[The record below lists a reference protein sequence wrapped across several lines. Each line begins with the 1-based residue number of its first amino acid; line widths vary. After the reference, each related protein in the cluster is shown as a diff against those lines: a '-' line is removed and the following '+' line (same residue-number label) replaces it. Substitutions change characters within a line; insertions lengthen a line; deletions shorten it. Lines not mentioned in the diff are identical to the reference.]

1 MKTKKSKSLLSLFL
15 AVLMLV
21 TSIPFAAF
29 ATDELGAKPADG
41 TTEGRPFLMGNP
53 SEMKVIRIPGIVT
66 MDTGDLV
73 AVADSRWDTG
83 GDGGGNDTIVAR
95 SSDNGDHWNYT
106 FVNYYPDNGNVFN
119 MASTSVCDS
128 ALATDGK
135 RVYLLTTFFPAGY
148 ALNNSSANNQV
159 QGGDTAFD
167 GNGRVKLTRTGD
179 NGAFNYYLGE
189 FQADGYARIFSNS
202 DNSEVSGYTVDHDFY
217 LYFNGQQKENLFYSD
232 CDFQT
237 FKTSFLLFRTSD
249 DNGATWSDFT
259 LVNVKKTDEDFYGV
273 GPGRGIVTK
282 DGTIIFGGYKNNDL
296 DNSSQRS
303 SFIYSRD
310 GGKTWNR
317 TSDLGRLKLW
327 STHGRWH
334 SECQPVELDDG
345 TIRLFARNVF
355 GKIIYGD
362 AKVGSDGVTYEWID
376 GTGTDGDIWGT
387 SGIGAKVLDNE
398 IDGKKFSITQD
409 CQYSAIKYS
418 KKLRFNGNDYT
429 AIVVSSAL
437 NNRQNGVIT
446 TLFLDDNNNV
456 VHAVQKDFQSGF
468 YAYSCMTELP
478 DGRIAILY
486 ENMKDGSEI
495 TYKIFDI
502 ETMSGCRIV
511 GKAETH
517 NIDLAVGDERTVFVD
532 EASATNTDSSV
543 ASVSFADRTGSEAK
557 MGENANFDG
566 VTIPLRDALYDFKYD
581 PDAGTWVISS
591 QGVFL
596 TIYTKG
602 IPSTKDKK
610 SITIKQN
617 GDYFQFVDN
626 GNEALF
632 FNRSD
637 YTWDRSTAY
646 GNGSQDGNKDEA
658 ATLFDVFRP
667 LKIGESNSASDPV
680 PGYTKVTKLEDIA
693 DNGQYLIGCQVNG
706 SYYFLYPSLSTS
718 NSYSHAVKCTGES
731 VKAGNFMKISALKT
745 GTTTIVCGLD
755 TYIVTVSD
763 YSREILGVVDYDP
776 VIYTHGTAGQ
786 EDMSHTMC
794 GTRIADGNQVGERKT
809 EYRMN
814 SSNYTITKVTAVGAD
829 GNPLSDSAIKFDGG
843 YLSGNLS
850 LADDAAVYAD
860 FTEGTY
866 VTLKTELREASS
878 GEIYTQTD
886 RLYVTSNPVAG
897 HVITGTRCAGH
908 NDGET
913 QLCTYILAN
922 GSIGNTVDGKNR
934 SYSGVAKH
942 MYTYADTN
950 EAEGMRYQNDV
961 FNILYDAADKKG
973 GFIEK
978 FNKST
983 GSYINRDASAEIY
996 NLYNP
1001 YLINNGTQVA
1011 YYYYDKSSP
1020 KNEGIN
1026 VPDKN
1031 HPENFEIVMSRMAVD
1046 VERKQGQTHNERL
1059 ITIGG
1064 DYNTDSD
1071 ITAFMGNDT
1080 RRSVIKKLKGSGSI
1094 TEQAYMFG
1102 AAGSQYYINSADH
1115 QKSTT
1120 IQCST
1125 QENGVEM
1132 VNPNS
1137 PVTLNGVLRYQEG
1150 TESAGSNS
1158 KSWNDMRLT
1167 FEIRMCDKSQER
1179 DAYNETYSK
1188 IRKSTTYTEE
1198 SWARYMNASLL
1209 YQEYLNNYTIQSV
1222 NEQRKYN
1229 TDTVIGDGTY
1239 KASMEEANI
1248 DEFYKNITKR
1258 ADFTELEKA
1267 IADNEYLYNGGI
1279 AGTGV
1284 SYTPDSYTAFENA
1297 YNSGTDLCEQYPEDD
1312 RKNLAGYKPGVDID
1326 TTEEANKL
1334 DIQKDIDKA
1343 TAAIKAKPVE
1353 AADDDAYV
1361 AARAVSAKIDK
1372 TAYTDDG
1379 AKVDG
1384 AVETG
1389 NNNIYADYKG
1399 RLLVNIPATVEGQDK
1414 LDGYTTTLLEEM
1426 NVSNEASMA
1435 KTFHVDF
1442 TVNGTKAETVEKKE
1456 DYRYGTVANID
1467 LTEFMSDEYT
1477 VKCIVNSV
1485 DKDTTKKETEIN
1497 LADCGYKLSLLMQ
1510 ENLEV
1515 KVEVTTN
1522 PVITIV
1528 DYFGTVIAT
1537 LNGTSVTVAGD
1548 KLTVGDVTVT
1558 AVQAPKYK
1566 FAGWSLEDGTSLE
1579 SGSTHEITSATTI
1592 KQVGVLNSTDHI
1604 VTAVNGKVNGKDQFD
1619 AKHLDLKMTLT
1630 ADDANAKYWTRTVDG
1645 VTSLASYENKF
1656 VVFTTNED
1664 VTFTAYNDVNDL
1676 PNTDL
1681 VNQVNEA
1688 IPAVYATGYMAND
1701 KFVMSCDYS
1710 APDTVKVLSAG
1721 VIYSNTASTA
1731 DTLVKGANGTVAYAS
1746 NNIAHWN
1753 GASDKEKLAL
1763 SGTYTMSK
1771 SKNIYDGTTHYMR
1784 AFVSYTAKYNG
1795 KDIPYVA
1802 YSDKIYKCE
1811 NGVVTAV
1818 N

>member
-41 TTEGRPFLMGNP
+41 TTEGRPFLTKDP
-53 SEMKVIRIPGIVT
+53 SETIRIPGLVT
-66 MDTGDLV
+66 MDDGTIV
-73 AVADSRWDTG
+73 AHGEARWNSG
-83 GDGGGNDTIVAR
+83 MDGGGNDTMIAR
-95 SSDNGDHWNYT
+95 STDNGNTWSYT
-106 FVNYYPDNGNVFN
+106 LTNYYPDNGNVFN
-119 MASTSVCDS
+119 KASTGTCDS
-128 ALATDGK
+128 AIATDGK

-159 QGGDTAFD
+159 KSGDTAFD

-179 NGAFNYYLGE
+179 NGAYNYYLGE
-189 FQADGYARIFSNS
+189 FQADGYARIYANS

-217 LYFNGQQKENLFYSD
+217 LYLNGQKAENLFYSD
-232 CDFQT
+232 CYFQT
-237 FKTSFLLFRTSD
+237 VKTNFLLFRTSD

-259 LVNVKKTDEDFYGV
+259 LVNAKRADEAFYGV
-273 GPGRGIVTK
+273 GPGRGIVTQ
-282 DGTIIFGGYKNNDL
+282 DGTLVFGCYKWNG
-296 DNSSQRS
+296 DNGSQRS

-310 GGKTWNR
+310 GGKTWTR
-317 TSDLGRLKLW
+317 TADLGRLKLW
-327 STHGRWH
+327 STNGRWH
-334 SECQPVELDDG
+334 SECQVIELEDN
-345 TIRLFARNVF
+345 TIRLFARNDF

-376 GTGTDGDIWGT
+376 GTGTDGDLVGT
-387 SGIGAKVLDNE
+387 AGKGPKVLDNE
-398 IDGKKFSITQD
+398 IDGKKFSIVQD

-418 KKLRFNGNDYT
+418 KKLRFNGKDYNV
-429 AIVVSSAL
+429 IVVSSAL
-437 NNRQNGVIT
+437 DSGRYNGAIT
-446 TLFLDDNNNV
+446 TLFLDDNNTV
-456 VHAVQKDFQSGF
+456 VHAVQNNFQSGF

-486 ENMKDGSEI
+486 ESALDGTEMSF
-495 TYKIFDI
+495 KIFDI
-502 ETMSGCRIV
+502 EAMSGCRIV
-511 GKAETH
+511 GKSETH
-517 NIDLAVGDERTVFVD
+517 NIDLAIGDERTVFTD
-532 EASATNTDSSV
+532 ESTATNSDESV
-543 ASVSFADRTGSEAK
+543 ASISFTDRTGSEAK

-566 VTIPLRDALYDFKYD
+566 VTVPLRDALYDFNYD
-581 PDAGTWVISS
+581 PDNENWVISA

-596 TIYTKG
+596 TIYNKG

-610 SITIKQN
+610 SITIKKN
-617 GDYFQFVDN
+617 GDYFQFVDS
-626 GNEALF
+626 GNEALHF
-632 FNRSD
+632 YRSGGSI
-637 YTWDRSTAY
+637 YTWDRTTAY
-646 GNGSQDGNKDEA
+646 GNGSTDGNKDEA
-658 ATLFDVFRP
+658 STLFDVFRP
-667 LKIGESNSASDPV
+667 LKIGETNSASDPV

-693 DNGQYLIGCQVNG
+693 DKGQYLIGCQVEG

-731 VKAGNFMKISALKT
+731 VSAGSFMKISALKT

-776 VIYTHGTAGQ
+776 VIYTHGTAGT

-794 GTRIADGNQVGERKT
+794 GTRIADGSQVGERKT

-814 SSNYTITKVTAVGAD
+814 SSNYTITRVTAVGAD
-829 GNPLSDSAIKFDGG
+829 GNSLSNSAIKFDGG

-850 LADDAAVYAD
+850 LADDAAAYAD
-860 FTEGTY
+860 YTKGTY

-878 GEIYTQTD
+878 GDVYTQTD

-897 HVITGTRCAGH
+897 HVITGTRSAGY
-908 NDGET
+908 NQGET
-913 QLCTYILAN
+913 QLCTFILAN
-922 GSIGNTVDGKNR
+922 GSIGNTIDGKNR

-942 MYTYADTN
+942 MYTYADTDTSD
-950 EAEGMRYQNDV
+950 GMRYQNA
-961 FNILYDAADKKG
+961 ITQIIYDTADKKAGFLENSNGQG
-973 GFIEK
+973 GF
-978 FNKST
+978 FDQGNKST
-983 GSYINRDASAEIY
+983 ENY
-996 NLYNP
+996 NLNDTT
-1001 YLINNGTQVA
+1001 LQNGTQVA

-1031 HPENFEIVMSRMAVD
+1031 HPENFEIVMSRQKVN
-1046 VERKQGQTHNERL
+1046 VERTTNQNERL
-1059 ITIGG
+1059 VTIGS
-1064 DYNTDSD
+1064 DYNTNST

-1102 AAGSQYYINSADH
+1102 VAGSQYYINSADH

-1150 TESAGSNS
+1150 TESAGTKS
-1158 KSWNDMRLT
+1158 KSWNDVRLT

-1222 NEQRKYN
+1222 DEKRKYN

-1248 DEFYKNITKR
+1248 DEFYNNITKR

-1279 AGTGV
+1279 DGTGV

-1426 NVSNEASMA
+1426 NVSNEASVA

-1566 FAGWSLEDGTSLE
+1566 FAGWSLKDGTSLE

-1731 DTLVKGANGTVAYAS
+1731 DTLVKGASGTVAYAS
-1746 NNIAHWN
+1746 NNISHWN
-1753 GASDKEKLAL
+1753 GASEKEKLAL
-1763 SGTYTMSK
+1763 SGTFTMSK

-1784 AFVSYTAKYNG
+1784 AFVCYTAKYNG

-1802 YSDKIYKCE
+1802 YSDKIYKCQ